1 MHHIELRHLR
11 TVAALRGASTLVEAA
26 ERVYLTQSALSHQL
40 KDLEERLGCTLFIRK
55 TRPMRFTSAGKRLLQ
70 LADEVLPLVQTA
82 SLDLARLAGGH
93 SGRLHMSIECHSCFE
108 WLLPAIN
115 AYRED
120 WPEVE
125 LDISGGFHFQPLP
138 ALLRGDLDLVV
149 TADPIEEPGLAYL
162 PLFGYEAQMAL
173 AVDHP
178 LTEKE
183 WIDPEDVAEETLIT
197 YPIDRSRQDIFT
209 RFLDPAGVEPARVR
223 TAELTP
229 MMVQL
234 VRQWPRSLL
243 PTELGAARVH
253 RARLRRGQLPRR
265 RRDLAEPLCRRAH
278 RATRR
283 ALHRSLRR
291 LGQGHL
297 LPEPRRHRS
306 HRLRT
311 RSGGHRERLISS
323 VATLKARAPPRA
335 RIARR
340 TRTAVDREY
349 RPRC

>member
-1 MHHIELRHLR
+1 MHHVELRHLR
-11 TVAALRGASTLVEAA
+11 TITALRGASSLVEAA
-26 ERVYLTQSALSHQL
+26 ERVSLTQSALSHQL
-40 KDLEERLGCTLFIRK
+40 KDLEERLSCTLFIRK

-70 LADEVLPLVQTA
+70 LADEILPLVQTA

-149 TADPIEEPGLAYL
+149 TADPIDESGLAYL

-183 WIDPEDVAEETLIT
+183 WIEPGDVADETLIT

-209 RFLDPAGVEPARVR
+209 RFLDPAGVEPGRVR

-234 VRQWPRSLL
+234 VASGRGVCCLPNWALHEYIERGYVVARSLGEEGIWPNL
-243 PTELGAARVH
+243 YAAMRTEQRDAPYIAAFVALAKDTCYKNLVGIGPTDSEL
-253 RARLRRGQLPRR
+253 
-265 RRDLAEPLCRRAH
+265 E
-278 RATRR
+278 
-283 ALHRSLRR
+283 
-291 LGQGHL
+291 
-297 LPEPRRHRS
+297 
-306 HRLRT
+306 
-311 RSGGHRERLISS
+311 
-323 VATLKARAPPRA
+323 
-335 RIARR
+335 
-340 TRTAVDREY
+340 AVDSENA
-349 RPRC
+349 